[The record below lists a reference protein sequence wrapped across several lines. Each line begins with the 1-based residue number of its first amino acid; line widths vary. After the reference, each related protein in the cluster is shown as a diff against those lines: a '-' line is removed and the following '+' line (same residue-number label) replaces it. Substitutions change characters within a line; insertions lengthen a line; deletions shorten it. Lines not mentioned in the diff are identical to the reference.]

1 MKAEPIIIYGYSFS
15 FGKGTVVLR
24 RQSDGTWKI
33 TMNQQQQG
41 QKKILVVDDEADLT
55 MLSKLALEYHGFNV
69 DTFNDPLEALSNYKP
84 GYYDLVILDIKMPK
98 MDGFQ
103 LYDEIKKKD
112 QKAKV
117 CLLTAS
123 ELYYQEFRKREY
135 DAIDKN
141 LFIKKPIDNEDL
153 LKEVNRIISSP
164 RLPYSAGIDKTI
176 VTLSLSIPIFIPYIC
191 SNV

>member
-1 MKAEPIIIYGYSFS
+1 
-15 FGKGTVVLR
+15 
-24 RQSDGTWKI
+24 
-33 TMNQQQQG
+33 MNQKQPEQQE

-55 MLSKLALEYHGFNV
+55 MLCRLALEYHGFKVN
-69 DTFNDPLEALSNYKP
+69 TFNDPQEALSNYKP
-84 GYYDLVILDIKMPK
+84 EYYDLVILDIKMPK

-117 CLLTAS
+117 CFLTAS
-123 ELYYQEFRKREY
+123 ELYYQEFRRREY

-141 LFIKKPIDNEDL
+141 LFIRKPIENEEL

-164 RLPYSAGIDKTI
+164 
-176 VTLSLSIPIFIPYIC
+176 
-191 SNV
+191 